1 VRVLAYT
8 IQERALG
15 GRLATRRRIRQLIGE
30 NIKNPGAMTLQIKPG
45 TKLIREYQGQMHN
58 VIVAERSYEY
68 QGQLHGSLSEIA
80 RLITGTSW
88 SWPVFFGLKSGKKH
102 SAKRSNGGS

>member
-1 VRVLAYT
+1 MTFGGNTSVALRLNKCVGTCLVRVLAYT

-15 GRLATRRRIRQLIGE
+15 GLATRRRIRQLIGE

-68 QGQLHGSLSEIA
+68 QGQLA
-80 RLITGTSW
+80 W
-88 SWPVFFGLKSGKKH
+88 QPF
-102 SAKRSNGGS
+102 